1 MLLGVLIVKQR
12 LVIHCQV
19 RDGEV
24 DLSCGLCVTSRQHLR
39 DLRSLSLKHGAQVLT
54 LELQSERPRQCTIQ
68 PSLM

>member
-54 LELQSERPRQCTIQ
+54 LKFESERPTQ
-68 PSLM
+68 